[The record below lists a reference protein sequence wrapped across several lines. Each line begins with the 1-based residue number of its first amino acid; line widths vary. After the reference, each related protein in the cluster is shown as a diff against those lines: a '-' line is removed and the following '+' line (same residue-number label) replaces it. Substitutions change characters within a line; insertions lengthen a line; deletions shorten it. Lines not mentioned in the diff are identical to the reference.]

1 MSSAFKDG
9 VDAGLSDFKSYN
21 SDLASVSIGTDPD
34 DFSNVAS
41 IAARAPD
48 FISRMRSG
56 FERIGENLSDE
67 RKSWAD
73 TQKQSLLDG
82 CNGMLTQA
90 GNLTTRASEALDA
103 ARQAKDLRDA
113 AGSDDDDEKKSQL
126 NEAEERLK
134 EATDTL
140 REQIDVVRGALNEF
154 YDMLRDV
161 NTQFK
166 NAIALAKNGADG
178 SQSQVDQVLNDIRGL
193 EDQASGKIGEEKS
206 LFAQRD
212 SQTRAYMDLSAKVDD
227 KLRAEQDADRAL
239 NDGAKK
245 DPPLAAG
252 DLQSLEQASAAA
264 RQAREQAEAD
274 RSNYW
279 LQTLRP
285 AEEAYWAKVIESAP
299 LKQQL
304 SGLKQR
310 RDTLMDGLNKSRT
323 ALTEFNQEYQ
333 EPSL

>member
-1 MSSAFKDG
+1 MGSAFKDG

-21 SDLASVSIGTDPD
+21 SALAGVSLGTDPES
-34 DFSNVAS
+34 FSNIVS
-41 IAARAPD
+41 IAGRAPD
-48 FISRMRSG
+48 FISRMRSS
-56 FERIGENLSDE
+56 FERIGENLHDDP
-67 RKSWAD
+67 KSWAG
-73 TQKQSLLDG
+73 TQKQRLLDG

-90 GNLTTRASEALDA
+90 ENLTTRANEALEA
-103 ARQAKDLRDA
+103 ANQAKDLREA
-113 AGSDDDDEKKSQL
+113 ADSDEDKKSQL
-126 NEAEERLK
+126 EEAEQRLK
-134 EATDTL
+134 EASDTL
-140 REQIDVVRGALNEF
+140 REQIDVVRGGLNEF
-154 YDMLRDV
+154 YDTLRDV

-178 SQSQVDQVLNDIRGL
+178 SQSQVDQVLNDIRSL
-193 EDQASGKIGEEKS
+193 EDQASSKFADEKN
-206 LFAQRD
+206 LFAQRE
-212 SQTRAYMDLSAKVDD
+212 SQTRSYSDLTAKIDD

-239 NDGAKK
+239 ADGAKK
-245 DPPLAAG
+245 TPPLSPS

-264 RQAREQAEAD
+264 RQDRERAETD

-285 AEEAYWAKVIESAP
+285 AEEAYWAKVNESAP

-323 ALTEFNQEYQ
+323 ALTEFGQEYQ